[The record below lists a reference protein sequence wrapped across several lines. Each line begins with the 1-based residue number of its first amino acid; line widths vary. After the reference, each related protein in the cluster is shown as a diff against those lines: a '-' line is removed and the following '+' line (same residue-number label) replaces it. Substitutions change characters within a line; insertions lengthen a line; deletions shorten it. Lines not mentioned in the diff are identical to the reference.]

1 MKKEII
7 ICAASVVATLGV
19 TKLPDLLSNVT
30 VITQPTTETVQETTQ
45 NETDDKTNELLE
57 QILVKLDG
65 EEVNTEKETV
75 DDSKTESNSTTNSSS
90 TQASTAQAT
99 TNTTTQPVSSQQTAT
114 AAAKPA
120 SSQQTATAAAK
131 PASSQ
136 QTATAAAKPASS
148 QQTATASSKIKTTVA
163 RAKEI
168 AVARVG
174 GGTITEFSQD
184 FDDRV
189 PNYDVTIRH
198 GNAEYDLEISAVDG
212 SILAFDV
219 EYDKVVQ
226 KPSNSTPSSK
236 PSTSTSTSKPSNST
250 SSSTSKPSNSTSS
263 SNIKIT
269 AAKAKEIAI
278 AQAGGG
284 TVTDFSQDFDERVP
298 KYEVK
303 VRNGNTEYDFDIS
316 AVDGS
321 ILSREVDH
329 ENDRDDHDDWD

>member
-30 VITQPTTETVQETTQ
+30 VITQPTTETVQETTK

-99 TNTTTQPVSSQQTAT
+99 TNTTTQPASSQQTAT

-212 SILAFDV
+212 SILSFDV
-219 EYDKVVQ
+219 EYDKVAQ
-226 KPSNSTPSSK
+226 KPSS
-236 PSTSTSTSKPSNST
+236 
-250 SSSTSKPSNSTSS
+250 STSS

-269 AAKAKEIAI
+269 SAKAKEIAI

-298 KYEVK
+298 KYEVT

-329 ENDRDDHDDWD
+329 ENDRDDDWD

>member
-30 VITQPTTETVQETTQ
+30 VITQPTTETVQETTK

-99 TNTTTQPVSSQQTAT
+99 TNTTTQ
-114 AAAKPA
+114 
-120 SSQQTATAAAK
+120 
-131 PASSQ
+131 
-136 QTATAAAKPASS
+136 PASS

-269 AAKAKEIAI
+269 SAKAKEIAI

>member
-1 MKKEII
+1 M
-7 ICAASVVATLGV
+7 
-19 TKLPDLLSNVT
+19 
-30 VITQPTTETVQETTQ
+30 
-45 NETDDKTNELLE
+45 
-57 QILVKLDG
+57 
-65 EEVNTEKETV
+65 
-75 DDSKTESNSTTNSSS
+75 
-90 TQASTAQAT
+90 
-99 TNTTTQPVSSQQTAT
+99 
-114 AAAKPA
+114 
-120 SSQQTATAAAK
+120 
-131 PASSQ
+131 
-136 QTATAAAKPASS
+136 
-148 QQTATASSKIKTTVA
+148 
-163 RAKEI
+163 
-168 AVARVG
+168 ARVG

-236 PSTSTSTSKPSNST
+236 PSTSTSKPSNST

-284 TVTDFSQDFDERVP
+284 TVTDFSQDFDDRIP
-298 KYEVK
+298 KYEVT

>member
-30 VITQPTTETVQETTQ
+30 VITQPTTETVQETTK
-45 NETDDKTNELLE
+45 NEADDKTNELLE

-99 TNTTTQPVSSQQTAT
+99 TNTTTQPASSQQTAT

-212 SILAFDV
+212 SILSFDV
-219 EYDKVVQ
+219 EYDKVAQ
-226 KPSNSTPSSK
+226 KPSS
-236 PSTSTSTSKPSNST
+236 
-250 SSSTSKPSNSTSS
+250 STSS

-269 AAKAKEIAI
+269 SAKAKEIAI

>member
-30 VITQPTTETVQETTQ
+30 VITQPTTETVQEATQ
-45 NETDDKTNELLE
+45 TETDNKTNELLE

-99 TNTTTQPVSSQQTAT
+99 TNTTTQ
-114 AAAKPA
+114 
-120 SSQQTATAAAK
+120 
-131 PASSQ
+131 
-136 QTATAAAKPASS
+136 PASS

-212 SILAFDV
+212 SILSFDV
-219 EYDKVVQ
+219 EYDKVAQ
-226 KPSNSTPSSK
+226 KPSS
-236 PSTSTSTSKPSNST
+236 
-250 SSSTSKPSNSTSS
+250 STSS

-269 AAKAKEIAI
+269 SAKAKEIAI

-298 KYEVK
+298 KYEVT

-329 ENDRDDHDDWD
+329 ENDRDDDWD

>member
-30 VITQPTTETVQETTQ
+30 VITQPTTETVQETTK
-45 NETDDKTNELLE
+45 NETDDKTNALLE

-99 TNTTTQPVSSQQTAT
+99 TNTTTQ
-114 AAAKPA
+114 PA

-212 SILAFDV
+212 SILSFDV
-219 EYDKVVQ
+219 EYDKVAQ
-226 KPSNSTPSSK
+226 KPSS
-236 PSTSTSTSKPSNST
+236 
-250 SSSTSKPSNSTSS
+250 STSS

-269 AAKAKEIAI
+269 SAKAKEIAI

-298 KYEVK
+298 KYEVT

-329 ENDRDDHDDWD
+329 ENDRDDDWD

>member
-19 TKLPDLLSNVT
+19 TKLPDLLSHVT
-30 VITQPTTETVQETTQ
+30 VITQPTTETVQETTK

-99 TNTTTQPVSSQQTAT
+99 TKPASSQQTAT

-226 KPSNSTPSSK
+226 KPSNST
-236 PSTSTSTSKPSNST
+236 
-250 SSSTSKPSNSTSS
+250 SS

>member
-30 VITQPTTETVQETTQ
+30 IFTQSKTETVQETTQ
-45 NETDDKTNELLE
+45 TDDKTNELLE

-65 EEVNTEKETV
+65 DEVNTEKETV
-75 DDSKTESNSTTNSSS
+75 DDSKTESKTNSTSP
-90 TQASTAQAT
+90 QASTAQAT
-99 TNTTTQPVSSQQTAT
+99 PNTTTQTASSNSTAS
-114 AAAKPA
+114 KPA
-120 SSQQTATAAAK
+120 SST
-131 PASSQ
+131 
-136 QTATAAAKPASS
+136 
-148 QQTATASSKIKTTVA
+148 QTATASANTTSSKVKTTVA

-168 AVARVG
+168 AVAKVG

-189 PNYDVTIRH
+189 PNYDVTVRY
-198 GNAEYDLEISAVDG
+198 GNAEYEMEISAVNG
-212 SILAFDV
+212 SILSFDV
-219 EYDKVVQ
+219 EYDKVTQ
-226 KPSNSTPSSK
+226 KPSS
-236 PSTSTSTSKPSNST
+236 STSSSSTSKPSNST

-298 KYEVK
+298 KYEVT
-303 VRNGNTEYDFDIS
+303 VRKGNTEYDFEIS

-329 ENDRDDHDDWD
+329 ENDRDDD